1 MKLSIVWLVLCV
13 FFLAPMVFAWKSRTT
28 NPNSES
34 KPSSSSWI
42 KSKSLPPR
50 SVWKNLETIMS
61 SAISNGA
68 FPGSVFLVADKK
80 NGVLYS
86 NSFGYFT
93 YDQNSTPMSLQS
105 KFDMAS
111 VTKVIST
118 TSATALLYQKG
129 LIGLKDKVTKY
140 YPDFAV
146 NGKGEI
152 TIESLLLHNSGF
164 PPDPDP
170 WYSSTAFGCPATKFY
185 HPPQE
190 FTCASKIYTS
200 WINQVLQN
208 KPGQVY
214 VYSDLS
220 MISMMYIIGQVV
232 EKNMAL
238 LGMTKAD
245 LREDCIQ
252 QIGLTAP
259 GYETCYYEAF
269 VRKHVF
275 GTLQM
280 TRSGFIPKP
289 EEKSTIPPTW
299 MDNSYHHELIQ
310 GFVSDENC
318 YAQGGVAGHAGLFA
332 PIVDVYRFMNELMF
346 RTRGVFL
353 NETTFTT
360 FTTVKNVTQS
370 SRALGW

>member
-1 MKLSIVWLVLCV
+1 M
-13 FFLAPMVFAWKSRTT
+13 T
-28 NPNSES
+28 
-34 KPSSSSWI
+34 
-42 KSKSLPPR
+42 
-50 SVWKNLETIMS
+50 

-68 FPGSVFLVADKK
+68 FPGSVFLVADRK
-80 NGVLYS
+80 NGILYS
-86 NSFGYFT
+86 NSFGHFT
-93 YDQNSTPMSLQS
+93 YDQNSTPMSLHS

-111 VTKVIST
+111 CTKVIST

-140 YPDFAV
+140 YPNFAV

-152 TIESLLLHNSGF
+152 TIENLLLHNSGF

-170 WYSSTAFGCPATKFY
+170 WYSSTAFGCPATQFY

-190 FTCASKIYTS
+190 FTCASKIYNS

-245 LREDCIQ
+245 LREDCVQ

-275 GTLQM
+275 SNLQM
-280 TRSGFIPKP
+280 TKSGFIPKP

-310 GFVSDENC
+310 GYVSDENC
-318 YAQGGVAGHAGLFA
+318 YAQGGVAGHAGLFS
-332 PIVDVYRFMNELMF
+332 PM
-346 RTRGVFL
+346 
-353 NETTFTT
+353 
-360 FTTVKNVTQS
+360 NVTQS
-370 SRALGW
+370 SRALGWDTNAEGNGSCGSLSKKTFLHLGFTGTQVCGDPDRQLFTAFLTNRVYPDKDNNKMAPVRNAVNSEVQKVYDQYYATL